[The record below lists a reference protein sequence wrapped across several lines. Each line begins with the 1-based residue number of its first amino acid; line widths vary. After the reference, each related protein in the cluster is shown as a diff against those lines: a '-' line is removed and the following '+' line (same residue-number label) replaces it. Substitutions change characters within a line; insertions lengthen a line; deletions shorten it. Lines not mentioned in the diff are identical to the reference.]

1 MRRNPYRWPSL
12 FPMGGH
18 TMTTDQ
24 WIEAVAPLFLKV
36 PMRER
41 RKRVLPRLGAFDR
54 RITARMA
61 EVARSSER
69 VQYAS

>member
-12 FPMGGH
+12 FPKGGH
-18 TMTTDQ
+18 TMSTDQ
-24 WIEAVAPLFLKV
+24 WIEAVAPLFQQV
-36 PMRER
+36 PMRDR

-61 EVARSSER
+61 ERARGSER
-69 VQYAS
+69 IQLAT